1 MKKKEKPLTLIKDII
16 KSLLEGN
23 GLPFNPDN
31 ARIWEVWDNS
41 VGTVIAQHAKPAYMK
56 KGLLRVEV
64 TDPIWLQE
72 LEFARENIRQKLNEN
87 MGREAVSK
95 IEFRLG
101 PL

>member
-1 MKKKEKPLTLIKDII
+1 M
-16 KSLLEGN
+16 EGDE
-23 GLPFNPDN
+23 LPFNPDD
-31 ARIWEVWDNS
+31 ARIWEVWDES
-41 VGTVIAQHAKPAYMK
+41 VGAAIADHARPAYVK

-72 LEFARENIRQKLNEN
+72 LEFAGENIRQKLNEN

>member
-1 MKKKEKPLTLIKDII
+1 MTKKKKTLTPIKDVIT
-16 KSLLEGN
+16 SLLESAD
-23 GLPFNPDN
+23 LPFNPDD
-31 ARIWEVWDNS
+31 ARIWEVWDES
-41 VGTVIAQHAKPAYMK
+41 VGEAIAGHARPAYMK

-72 LEFARENIRQKLNEN
+72 LEFAGENIRQKLNEN